1 MNMIQLKAQPPQAK
15 QKNIRFLLKSLL
27 LLAAITFSNS
37 ALQAKDPTIR
47 EIVDK
52 YYNGKNLYIGSAG
65 HEASISLLSGKIL
78 DKEFSYVTPSN
89 DFKQT
94 TVHPVFN
101 KWFWD
106 KPDHWIK
113 HAKEVNQVIRLHA
126 PISPQCSKWVKE
138 DNRTADEL
146 SKMLDEYVIALCS
159 RYNNSPGVKWI
170 DVVNE
175 TIAVEDKEDPLGN
188 VVAGEWFG
196 PRFGTDKWENP
207 WPKIGFDEKSDIK
220 VPLYID
226 RAFELANKYAPNL
239 KYVINEHGAFEENVW
254 QKMRL
259 LVHYLRDVKG
269 RKVDAI
275 GWQAHIDMGWEKI
288 PGNLKRLSDFADWCH
303 QNNLEFHVTEMNV
316 WLRDGNEGKY
326 KEQADTYEAI
336 FNCLLPKLKTGT
348 IGINFWNVIDKD
360 IPNSKWSGTLWDD
373 NGKPRP
379 AYFRIKQA
387 LINNATK

>member
-1 MNMIQLKAQPPQAK
+1 MIPQVTHKKFKTAKGKHRQKLVSLLVVGVLLSISAIQAK
-15 QKNIRFLLKSLL
+15 EL
-27 LLAAITFSNS
+27 
-37 ALQAKDPTIR
+37 TIR
-47 EIVDK
+47 QIVDK
-52 YYNGKNLYIGSAG
+52 YYKGKNLYIGSAG
-65 HEASISLLSGKIL
+65 HEASINLLSGKIL

-94 TVHPVFN
+94 IVHPIFN
-101 KWFWD
+101 KWFWE

-113 HAKEVNQVIRLHA
+113 HAKSVNQVIRLHA

-138 DNRTADEL
+138 DNRTAEEL
-146 SKMLDEYVIALCS
+146 SKMLDEYVIAVCT
-159 RYNNSPGVKWI
+159 RYNNQPGVRWI

-196 PRFGTDKWENP
+196 ARFGTDKWENP
-207 WPKIGFDEKSDIK
+207 WTKIGYDENSDIK

-226 RAFELANKYAPNL
+226 RAFELANKYAPNM
-239 KYVINEHGAFEENVW
+239 KYVINEHGAFEEKVW
-254 QKMRL
+254 QRMKQ
-259 LVHYLRDVKG
+259 LVHYLRDVKH

-288 PGNLKRLSDFADWCH
+288 PGNLQRLSEFADWCH

-360 IPNSKWSGTLWDD
+360 IPNSTWSGTLWDD

-379 AYFRIKQA
+379 AYYRIKEA
-387 LINNATK
+387 LIKNAKK